1 MRTVHPRAWAE
12 RSVADSIESFRA
24 SFKRMGVPENT
35 VKVTWDTDALWSRV
49 RFVVP
54 GANPHQIVEHV
65 IRYDETKH
73 PRTHVNDVLWT
84 LARWL
89 DERSRRVKK
98 GETFAAV
105 FFGEGSVPS

>member
-12 RSVADSIESFRA
+12 RSVPESIESFRA
-24 SFKRMGVPENT
+24 SFKRMGVPET
-35 VKVTWDTDALWSRV
+35 DCKVTWDIEALWARV
-49 RFVVP
+49 RFAVP
-54 GANPHQIVEHV
+54 ATEPRRIVEHL

-73 PRTHVNDVLWT
+73 PRKHVNDVLWT